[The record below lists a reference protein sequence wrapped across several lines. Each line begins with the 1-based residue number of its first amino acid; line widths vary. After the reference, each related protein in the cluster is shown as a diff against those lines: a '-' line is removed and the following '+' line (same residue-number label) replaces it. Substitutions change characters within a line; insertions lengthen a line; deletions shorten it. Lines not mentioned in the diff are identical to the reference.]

1 MIHMRSSLVHASTAI
16 AGVIAAVV
24 LAACQT
30 GSEDKTIET
39 TNGKTTTVT
48 TNK

>member
-1 MIHMRSSLVHASTAI
+1 MTHARPLVRASTAVT
-16 AGVIAAVV
+16 GVIAAVV
-24 LAACQT
+24 LAGCQT

-39 TNGKTTTVT
+39 TNGRTTTVT